1 MAQMLVPVIYV
12 LAFIAMVLAVQGTA
26 VVVYSSRDQ
35 KERTNRRLT
44 MLASGMSQS
53 EVYAALVRK
62 PLNESGENFGLVK
75 YYNEFSNYCRQAG
88 LTISPL
94 QLIAQLGISTVA
106 LWLLSFLLL
115 RSGNFAVLIANGILG
130 LPASALI
137 CGLVFGLW
145 LRVKRSARLKQF
157 EQQMPLAMDVIN
169 RALRAGHPV
178 VSAVRLAADE
188 MGDPIGSE
196 FGLIVD
202 ETTYG
207 FEFRDA
213 LTNFAR
219 RSGLPE
225 ANFFAVSVGIQTETG
240 GNLAEVLEGLAAVIR
255 SRATLAKRVKALSS
269 EGRMSGAL
277 LSVLPVI
284 MAALMV
290 MINPTYYSSKFSDP
304 LFLEI
309 MGVIFVSYLF
319 GLFAMHRIINFKY

>member
-1 MAQMLVPVIYV
+1 MAQILVPIIYV
-12 LAFIAMVLAVQGTA
+12 LAFITMVLAVQGIA
-26 VVVYSSRDQ
+26 GVVFASRDQ

-62 PLNESGENFGLVK
+62 PLNESGENFSLFK
-75 YYNEFSNYCRQAG
+75 YYNRFANYCRQAG

-94 QLIAQLGISTVA
+94 HLIAQIGIFSVA
-106 LWLLSFLLL
+106 LWLLSFMLMG
-115 RSGNFAVLIANGILG
+115 SGNFALLIANGILG

-145 LRVKRSARLKQF
+145 IRSKRSARMKLF
-157 EQQMPLAMDVIN
+157 EQQMPLALDVIN

-213 LTNFAR
+213 LANFAR
-219 RSGLPE
+219 RSGLPD
-225 ANFFAVSVGIQTETG
+225 AQFFAISVGIQAETG
-240 GNLAEVLEGLAAVIR
+240 GNLAEILDGLATVIR
-255 SRATLAKRVKALSS
+255 SRATLAKRVRALSS

-277 LSVLPVI
+277 LSVLPVL
-284 MAALMV
+284 MASLM
-290 MINPTYYSSKFSDP
+290 MIITPSYYSSKFSDP
-304 LFLEI
+304 VFLEI
-309 MGVIFVSYLF
+309 MGVILVSYLF
-319 GLFAMHRIINFKY
+319 GIYAMHRIINFKY